1 MATTGQAGG
10 GATAPQG
17 GATPTTTQAVGANP
31 GQSGAE
37 AAITAVSNGL
47 QGLTGKLTQLSDAMV
62 KLRADQV
69 MNSRATELREKNLAD
84 KVSKTWDDA
93 LKNIATNA
101 AALGTAQA
109 ANTTTV
115 DAHTQAV
122 EDNIKQT
129 MRLVEA
135 DKEAEAASKRTTTL
149 QDLQAEASK
158 KSYASLK
165 TSISS
170 ITAAQNDAKRKL
182 ADAGVALEKL
192 QLELETKGHSP
203 ALTAQIEAA
212 TDEYKKNRIELA
224 SVNDQYNVHAVAL
237 GKHSTV
243 IGTVTKKLQDLG
255 TSAALG
261 AAAVKLYNE
270 AQAAKS
276 TAAYGSIQDFMF
288 GQMRALWM
296 GISSKTYTEL
306 NAQTRGSA
314 MTAESQSKFNT
325 QFEAGIDK
333 MSQIAGTREDG
344 ARLAASVFQST
355 ATVGISSKIASDR
368 MDDLGDGFNRL
379 AKITGKT
386 VGEMAELTFAIA
398 KDTDHRAVMLG
409 MTDKERATYL
419 LKQQADVVSLKL
431 QGYSIEQA
439 QELQKLAMQT
449 RTQQIQ
455 ERISK
460 QAGLQQ
466 SMYTAASMFRGPQS
480 DALRATAA
488 KQAELDTRG
497 RGTLTPEQRIALEKE
512 KKINT
517 AKYVAQLEEIE
528 AAQGS
533 SEVAAG
539 NLAKVRAQIA
549 DTSGGITAGVNSAM
563 EKPNKE
569 TIEAKVNERA
579 QGADPISRF
588 ITASAGYASA
598 LMGNTLAVVAL
609 TAVMYMV
616 AKQSGMSLGL
626 DMLKKPKFL
635 TTGKGLRATR
645 MATVAAGRTARA
657 VGAIPGAAKVGGAA
671 LSVGKGIATAATLG
685 GIVKGGLGVLGGGGV
700 GALAGMGADYLGDS
714 QREKGNVKTGAALS
728 VGGSALSMAATG
740 AMLGA
745 FTGPLAP
752 IMTPL
757 LATAGGLYGAYQGY
771 QKSKPALDAQ
781 ANVQAQAQLKLN
793 EAQTSLAAKTDP
805 KIAAAAAAT
814 AATTAAAATAKESAS
829 TDSAKA
835 DQTKPAI
842 PQATLDELSRQFY
855 TAAIDYYKQVDPSAE
870 RDIMQKQA
878 ALHARALAL
887 RNLDKAAFNAPMS
900 TQGG

>member
-1 MATTGQAGG
+1 VIGDAGSTPHLLARSITVASSLTHSTGNDRIHSL
-10 GATAPQG
+10 T
-17 GATPTTTQAVGANP
+17 N
-31 GQSGAE
+31 SGSSTRSPS
-37 AAITAVSNGL
+37 AIT
-47 QGLTGKLTQLSDAMV
+47 
-62 KLRADQV
+62 
-69 MNSRATELREKNLAD
+69 
-84 KVSKTWDDA
+84 
-93 LKNIATNA
+93 
-101 AALGTAQA
+101 
-109 ANTTTV
+109 
-115 DAHTQAV
+115 
-122 EDNIKQT
+122 
-129 MRLVEA
+129 
-135 DKEAEAASKRTTTL
+135 
-149 QDLQAEASK
+149 
-158 KSYASLK
+158 Y
-165 TSISS
+165 SISS

-182 ADAGVALEKL
+182 ADAGIALEKL

-212 TDEYKKNRIELA
+212 TDEYKKNRTELA

-368 MDDLGDGFNRL
+368 MDELGDGFNRL

-419 LKQQADVVSLKL
+419 VKMQQDTLELKM

-439 QELQKLAMQT
+439 QELQKIAMQT
-449 RTQQIQ
+449 RVQGIQ

-460 QAGLQQ
+460 QAGAQQ
-466 SMYTAASMFRGPQS
+466 AGYTLASMFRGPQADAIRQSVAAQAKLDEEGRGQLNEAES
-480 DALRATAA
+480 DALEKRKKIQASETLRLVAEA
-488 KQAELDTRG
+488 KRTQGLTEVG
-497 RGTLTPEQRIALEKE
+497 RGMSADFE
-512 KKINT
+512 KKLT
-517 AKYVAQLEEIE
+517 AETGVGREQARLE
-528 AAQGS
+528 Q
-533 SEVAAG
+533 
-539 NLAKVRAQIA
+539 
-549 DTSGGITAGVNSAM
+549 
-563 EKPNKE
+563 PNKE

-609 TAVMYMV
+609 TAVMVML

-645 MATVAAGRTARA
+645 MATVAAGRTSQAI
-657 VGAIPGAAKVGGAA
+657 GKIPGIAKVGGAA
-671 LSVGKGIATAATLG
+671 LSVGKGVATAATLG

-781 ANVQAQAQLKLN
+781 ANLQAQAQLKLN

-814 AATTAAAATAKESAS
+814 AATTAAAATAKESA
-829 TDSAKA
+829 TTGSAKA

-887 RNLDKAAFNAPMS
+887 RNLDKAAFNVPMS